1 MEGLTFNFYN
11 KNVPKKK
18 DEQIIISFIFIYF
31 LLTYHAFRRLH
42 TMIMQMTT
50 TARSTAPPTAAP
62 ITVPLSFPPVL
73 APLSPGPTSP
83 AVLDDAVMG

>member
-1 MEGLTFNFYN
+1 MSKLA
-11 KNVPKKK
+11 
-18 DEQIIISFIFIYF
+18 IYYF
-31 LLTYHAFRRLH
+31 QLTYHAFRRLH
-42 TMIMQMTT
+42 TMIMQMTK

-62 ITVPLSFPPVL
+62 IIVSLSFPPEL